1 MKKKC
6 WLFLFGL
13 VFLIVIIFWCFNY
26 NMINISNSWDM
37 TISSSYTTE
46 VLYESERGFQGD
58 GEKIIKLDSDN
69 LEYKIECSE
78 CYKVIELDKDTK
90 LISEILSRAKLKQI
104 INIHN
109 LRIIDSIKQNKNKDD
124 YFKYLIITSDINKKI
139 YYIFEMII

>member
-1 MKKKC
+1 M
-6 WLFLFGL
+6 LR
-13 VFLIVIIFWCFNY
+13 VNY
-26 NMINISNSWDM
+26 NMINISNSWAM
-37 TISSSYTTE
+37 IISSSYTTE

-69 LEYKIECSE
+69 FEYKIECSE

-90 LISEILSRAKLKQI
+90 LISEILSRAKFNQI

-109 LRIIDSIKQNKNKDD
+109 LRIIDSIKQNKNEDD
-124 YFKYLIITSDINKKI
+124 YFKYLIITSDINKKT

>member
-1 MKKKC
+1 MKKSF
-6 WLFLFGL
+6 WIILFGL
-13 VFLIVIIFWCFNY
+13 VFLIVIIFLYFNY
-26 NMINISNSWDM
+26 NMLNVSKSWDM
-37 TISSSYTTE
+37 TIYSPYTVE

-78 CYKVIELDKDTK
+78 CYKIMELDKDTE
-90 LISEILSRAKLKQI
+90 LISEILSRAKLDQI

-109 LRIIDSIKQNKNKDD
+109 LKIIDSIKQNKNEDD
-124 YFKYLIITSDINKKI
+124 YFKYLIITSDINKKT

>member
-1 MKKKC
+1 MKKYF

-46 VLYESERGFQGD
+46 VLYESDRGFQGD

-124 YFKYLIITSDINKKI
+124 YFKYLIITSDINKKNI
-139 YYIFEMII
+139 LYI

>member
-1 MKKKC
+1 MKKYF

-13 VFLIVIIFWCFNY
+13 VFLIVIIFLCFNY

-46 VLYESERGFQGD
+46 VLYESDRGFQGD

-124 YFKYLIITSDINKKI
+124 YFKYLIITSDINKKT

>member
-1 MKKKC
+1 MKKYF

-46 VLYESERGFQGD
+46 VLYESDRGFQGD

-124 YFKYLIITSDINKKI
+124 YFKYLIITSDINKKT

>member
-1 MKKKC
+1 MKKYF

-124 YFKYLIITSDINKKI
+124 YFKYLIITSDINKKT

>member
-1 MKKKC
+1 MKKYF

-13 VFLIVIIFWCFNY
+13 VFLIVIIFLCLNY

-109 LRIIDSIKQNKNKDD
+109 LKIIDSIKQNKNKDD
-124 YFKYLIITSDINKKI
+124 YFKYLIITSDINKKT